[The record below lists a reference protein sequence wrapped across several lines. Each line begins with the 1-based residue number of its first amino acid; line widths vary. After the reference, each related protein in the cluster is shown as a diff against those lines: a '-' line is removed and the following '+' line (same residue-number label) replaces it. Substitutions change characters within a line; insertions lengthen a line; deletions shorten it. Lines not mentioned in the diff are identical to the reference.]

1 MSATDFNLSIDVLE
15 FQTGSFKIPTQS
27 SVLIL
32 FDSYIC
38 QLNKRQSV
46 IIYHIKI
53 QLGNNLQYILIL
65 TNN

>member
-1 MSATDFNLSIDVLE
+1 MSATDFNLNIDVLE
-15 FQTGSFKIPTQS
+15 FQTGSFKIPMQS